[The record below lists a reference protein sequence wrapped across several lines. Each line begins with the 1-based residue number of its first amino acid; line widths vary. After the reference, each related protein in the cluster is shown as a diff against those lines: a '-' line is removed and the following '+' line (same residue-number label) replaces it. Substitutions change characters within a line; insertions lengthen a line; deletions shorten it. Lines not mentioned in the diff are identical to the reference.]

1 MVISET
7 DTFRQR
13 HAAEG
18 PETGG
23 GAVFV
28 KAAMGTS
35 VCMEKLSD
43 QLTLGLIFARCP
55 PPIIFVKYSVG

>member
-1 MVISET
+1 MAHGYFRNI

-13 HAAEG
+13 QATEG
-18 PETGG
+18 PEAGG

-43 QLTLGLIFARCP
+43 QLTLGPVFARCP
-55 PPIIFVKYSVG
+55 HPIIL